1 MHRVMLAV
9 APIVVS
15 AGLGLAAATPA
26 FALPPAHPT
35 NTSCGNAT
43 AAAVILD
50 NFTSVE
56 TAAHH
61 NAPDGRIS
69 HNDLVATGRFENNHP
84 LRVQSAANEILGT
97 PGLEAHIDTAAHGG
111 TPDNNISRN
120 DLRHEIAQQ
129 IWLRDE
135 VDDLLDEIDDI
146 LEENAEGFV
155 RQYCQNGGI

>member
-1 MHRVMLAV
+1 MLAI
-9 APIVVS
+9 APIVAS
-15 AGLGLAAATPA
+15 AALGLAGATPA

-69 HNDLVATGRFENNHP
+69 HNDLVATGRFENGHP
-84 LRVQSAANEILGT
+84 LRVQSAANHVLRT
-97 PGLEAHIDTAAHGG
+97 PGLESQIDTAAHGG
-111 TPDNNISRN
+111 NPDNNISRN

-129 IWLRDE
+129 IWLTRE
-135 VDDLLDEIDDI
+135 VDNLLDEIDDV
-146 LEENAEGFV
+146 LAEGAEEFV
-155 RQYCQNGGI
+155 RQYCQNGGS